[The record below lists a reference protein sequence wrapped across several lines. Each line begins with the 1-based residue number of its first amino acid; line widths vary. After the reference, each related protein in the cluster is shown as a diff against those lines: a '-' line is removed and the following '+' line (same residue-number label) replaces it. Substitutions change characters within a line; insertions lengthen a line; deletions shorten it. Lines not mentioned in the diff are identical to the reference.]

1 MPEGAEVE
9 AAKVEGVEVGRVEV
23 EGADVEVVEVGG
35 MELEGVEVGGVK
47 VEGVKTEV
55 EVDEEM
61 FIAWQDG
68 EPSTNAPEERAVR
81 RRVHGD
87 MQVGAPFSGGG

>member
-1 MPEGAEVE
+1 MEWNRIRGPHLVHAVLHPGA
-9 AAKVEGVEVGRVEV
+9 
-23 EGADVEVVEVGG
+23 
-35 MELEGVEVGGVK
+35 
-47 VEGVKTEV
+47 EV